1 MRTQGI
7 YINVSRRNDDLP
19 EMIEEYSEKFNL
31 SKADTVAEI
40 LRAYPKLI
48 AYKQKVME
56 EESKSLILE
65 GVKLMRCASSSSS
78 ASFLRIKSLIFEL
91 QKTFFSIYEHFF
103 FRF

>member
-19 EMIEEYSEKFNL
+19 EMIQEYSEKLNL

-48 AYKQKVME
+48 AYKHRVLEQ
-56 EESKSLILE
+56 ESKSFGRL
-65 GVKLMRCASSSSS
+65 
-78 ASFLRIKSLIFEL
+78 
-91 QKTFFSIYEHFF
+91 FSYAV
-103 FRF
+103 

>member
-1 MRTQGI
+1 MFHAEFIEEWFERERRVSE

-19 EMIEEYSEKFNL
+19 LLIEKYSEQFNL

-56 EESKSLILE
+56 EES
-65 GVKLMRCASSSSS
+65 R
-78 ASFLRIKSLIFEL
+78 SFGRLLSNAV
-91 QKTFFSIYEHFF
+91 
-103 FRF
+103 

>member
-1 MRTQGI
+1 MKKQGI
-7 YINVSRRNDDLP
+7 YLNVSRRNDDLP

-56 EESKSLILE
+56 EES
-65 GVKLMRCASSSSS
+65 R
-78 ASFLRIKSLIFEL
+78 SFGRL
-91 QKTFFSIYEHFF
+91 FSNAKWEE
-103 FRF
+103 

>member
-1 MRTQGI
+1 MKERGI
-7 YINVSRRNDDLP
+7 YLNISRRNDDLP

-56 EESKSLILE
+56 EESKSF
-65 GVKLMRCASSSSS
+65 GRM
-78 ASFLRIKSLIFEL
+78 
-91 QKTFFSIYEHFF
+91 FSNAV
-103 FRF
+103 

>member
-7 YINVSRRNDDLP
+7 YLNVSRRNDDLP

-48 AYKQKVME
+48 AYKHKFME
-56 EESKSLILE
+56 QES
-65 GVKLMRCASSSSS
+65 R
-78 ASFLRIKSLIFEL
+78 SFERMF
-91 QKTFFSIYEHFF
+91 TTAV
-103 FRF
+103 

>member
-19 EMIEEYSEKFNL
+19 EMIDEYSDKFNL
-31 SKADTVAEI
+31 SKAYTVAEI

-56 EESKSLILE
+56 EESNSLVLE
-65 GVKLMRCASSSSS
+65 G
-78 ASFLRIKSLIFEL
+78 
-91 QKTFFSIYEHFF
+91 
-103 FRF
+103 

>member
-1 MRTQGI
+1 MNAQGI
-7 YINVSRRNDDLP
+7 YLNVSRRNDDLP

-56 EESKSLILE
+56 EES
-65 GVKLMRCASSSSS
+65 R
-78 ASFLRIKSLIFEL
+78 SFGRL
-91 QKTFFSIYEHFF
+91 FSNAV
-103 FRF
+103 

>member
-1 MRTQGI
+1 MTGQGI
-7 YINVSRRNDDLP
+7 YLNVSRRNDDLP

-56 EESKSLILE
+56 EES
-65 GVKLMRCASSSSS
+65 R
-78 ASFLRIKSLIFEL
+78 SFGRL
-91 QKTFFSIYEHFF
+91 FSNAV
-103 FRF
+103 

>member
-1 MRTQGI
+1 MTSQGI
-7 YINVSRRNDDLP
+7 YINISRRNDDLP

-56 EESKSLILE
+56 EES
-65 GVKLMRCASSSSS
+65 R
-78 ASFLRIKSLIFEL
+78 SFGRL
-91 QKTFFSIYEHFF
+91 FSNAV
-103 FRF
+103 

>member
-1 MRTQGI
+1 MFHA
-7 YINVSRRNDDLP
+7 

-56 EESKSLILE
+56 EE
-65 GVKLMRCASSSSS
+65 RR
-78 ASFLRIKSLIFEL
+78 SFGRM
-91 QKTFFSIYEHFF
+91 FSNAI
-103 FRF
+103 